1 MKQVVN
7 KKITLSLVGLDGNA
21 FFLMR
26 AFQRQARKEG
36 WRQEEIN
43 AVIKEAMSSDHN
55 HLLAVLDCHC
65 EPKETES

>member
-7 KKITLSLVGLDGNA
+7 KKITLTLVGLNGNA
-21 FFLMR
+21 FFLMG

-36 WRQEEIN
+36 WSQEEID
-43 AVIKEAMSSDHN
+43 AVIKEAMSQDYDY
-55 HLLAVLDCHC
+55 LLAVLDCHC